1 VESAKRE
8 TVKLLDMLID
18 DLGLSEKDIQVFF
31 SGHRGYHIHV
41 EGSLIRELDSVAR
54 KEIVDYVIGLGLDT
68 GFLDVLQKGIED
80 SNNSRDLGLSS
91 YGWKGRVARGVK
103 RIITNAQLEDY
114 ETFGIGA
121 NAAQILL
128 EKKDKIIKS
137 WETSGFSSH
146 IKGLGPQTLKR
157 LFEASIP
164 LQSSKIDTVV
174 TTDTH
179 RLIRLAGSL
188 HGKTGLRKAEV
199 AISNIDSFDPFKS
212 AVAFEKGETTVLV
225 ESAPEFRIGEGTFG
239 PFYDQKVTL
248 PTAAALFLVCKKRAK
263 VVE

>member
-1 VESAKRE
+1 
-8 TVKLLDMLID
+8 MLMD

-41 EGSLIRELDSVAR
+41 EDSLIRELDSVAR

-68 GFLDVLQKGIED
+68 GFLDVLQKGIEN
-80 SNNSRDLGLSS
+80 SNNSGDLGLSS
-91 YGWKGRVARGVK
+91 YGWKRRVARGVK

-114 ETFGIGA
+114 KTFGIGA

-146 IKGLGPQTLKR
+146 IKGLRPQTLKR

-199 AISNIDSFDPFKS
+199 AISDIDSFDPFKS
-212 AVAFEKGETTVLV
+212 AVAFEKGETTVFV

-239 PFYDQKVTL
+239 PFDDQKVTL
-248 PTAAALFLVCKKRAK
+248 PTAAALLLVCKKRAK